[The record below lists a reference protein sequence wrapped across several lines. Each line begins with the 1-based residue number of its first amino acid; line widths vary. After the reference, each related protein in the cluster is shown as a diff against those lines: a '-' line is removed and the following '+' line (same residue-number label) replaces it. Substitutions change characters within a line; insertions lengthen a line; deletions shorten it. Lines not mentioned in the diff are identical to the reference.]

1 MKLFILSSFVCFL
14 SLFATGQN
22 ISSLRNAL
30 PDFEEYDNEEYKKGL
45 WFLPHLTEN
54 YSEFITFTEF
64 TVWSH
69 RKVALS
75 LAILEDCAFIV
86 TQTAFPLD
94 TPNVYSTR
102 QLITTIEFNQI
113 IDNLKKV
120 DAFTLKD
127 EKDVVDCVKY
137 IEDTLNGQKIVV
149 ISSTKN
155 ISDGLQTLI
164 VYYSKR
170 KYRFTSFYELD
181 TAKEYCPELADWR
194 KAIEVRNLLKSLF
207 EKHRREGTWRRQGMK
222 W

>member
-1 MKLFILSSFVCFL
+1 MKHFILSTFVCL
-14 SLFATGQN
+14 LTLFSTGQN
-22 ISSLRNAL
+22 IISPRNSLPN
-30 PDFEEYDNEEYKKGL
+30 FEEYDNEEYRKGL
-45 WFLPHLTEN
+45 WFLPHLTGN

-75 LAILEDCAFIV
+75 LAISKDSAFLV

-102 QLITTIEFNQI
+102 QPINNQEFEQI
-113 IDNLKKV
+113 IDSLKKFKV
-120 DAFTLKD
+120 FILKD
-127 EKDVVDCVKY
+127 EIEVANCVQYK
-137 IEDTLNGQKIVV
+137 EDTLNGQKIVG
-149 ISSTKN
+149 ISSTKS

-164 VYYSKR
+164 VYYSKG
-170 KYRFTSFYELD
+170 KYRFTSYYELD
-181 TAKEYCPELADWR
+181 TSREYCPDLIDWR
-194 KAIEVRNLLKSLF
+194 KAVGVRNLLKALF